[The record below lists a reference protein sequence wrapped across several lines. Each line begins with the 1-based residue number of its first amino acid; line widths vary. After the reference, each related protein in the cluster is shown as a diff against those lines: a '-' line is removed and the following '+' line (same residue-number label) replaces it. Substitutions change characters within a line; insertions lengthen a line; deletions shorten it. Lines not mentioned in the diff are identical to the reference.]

1 MKKLIIVA
9 PGAETLVNFRE
20 NLIKEIKKKNYKIK
34 TISQVPSKQYSTLL
48 KKKKIEN
55 ISLNFKNNSF
65 NILQDII
72 SFIKL
77 YKIIKKEKPEIILAY
92 SIKPIIWCGIITNIY
107 KNNFYALIT
116 GLGYSFQGTSIKRKI
131 LKKFVIFLYKIALKK
146 SKAVIFQNKD
156 NLNYFINHRIIPK
169 FKSNLV
175 NGSGVDTL
183 KFKLKKFPKKK
194 IKFLCVSRILHEKG
208 LREYASAAKIVKKKY
223 PHVQFDLLGAIDTS
237 NDAISLKEV
246 KSWSNYI
253 NYISPK
259 IDVRP
264 FIKNTHIFILP
275 SYHEGIP
282 KSTLEAMA
290 MGRPILTTNAVGC
303 KETVKNYFNGFK
315 VPVRSVDKL
324 VEKIIW
330 FIKNPKQV
338 QKMGI
343 HSRRLAL
350 DKFNVKKINLKILKI
365 MRLNFKK

>member
-1 MKKLIIVA
+1 
-9 PGAETLVNFRE
+9 
-20 NLIKEIKKKNYKIK
+20 
-34 TISQVPSKQYSTLL
+34 
-48 KKKKIEN
+48 
-55 ISLNFKNNSF
+55 
-65 NILQDII
+65 
-72 SFIKL
+72 
-77 YKIIKKEKPEIILAY
+77 
-92 SIKPIIWCGIITNIY
+92 
-107 KNNFYALIT
+107 
-116 GLGYSFQGTSIKRKI
+116 
-131 LKKFVIFLYKIALKK
+131 
-146 SKAVIFQNKD
+146 
-156 NLNYFINHRIIPK
+156 
-169 FKSNLV
+169 
-175 NGSGVDTL
+175 
-183 KFKLKKFPKKK
+183 
-194 IKFLCVSRILHEKG
+194 
-208 LREYASAAKIVKKKY
+208 
-223 PHVQFDLLGAIDTS
+223 LLGAIDTS

-330 FIKNPKQV
+330 FIKNPKQF

-350 DKFNVKKINLKILKI
+350 DKFDVKKINLKILKI